1 MKFILNN
8 NLFSFSTKT
17 KLKKK
22 TKKLKGDK
30 CKKKMSINKW
40 DNLNMNEQINIH
52 KEDEY
57 KEDECK
63 RRYYIIIDL
72 LNTKT

>member
-1 MKFILNN
+1 
-8 NLFSFSTKT
+8 
-17 KLKKK
+17 
-22 TKKLKGDK
+22 
-30 CKKKMSINKW
+30 
-40 DNLNMNEQINIH
+40 MNEQINIH

>member
-1 MKFILNN
+1 
-8 NLFSFSTKT
+8 
-17 KLKKK
+17 
-22 TKKLKGDK
+22 
-30 CKKKMSINKW
+30 
-40 DNLNMNEQINIH
+40 MNEQINIH
-52 KEDEY
+52 KEDEYKEDEY

>member
-30 CKKKMSINKW
+30 CKKKMSINK
-40 DNLNMNEQINIH
+40 
-52 KEDEY
+52 
-57 KEDECK
+57 
-63 RRYYIIIDL
+63 
-72 LNTKT
+72 